1 MFIFAFLLTMTQ
13 GAWATAYN
21 YYIAEKNGS
30 TLTFK
35 GSNTAPNGTNQ
46 WLISQS
52 PTESWNVD
60 EIRYE
65 YTKVEFEPSFAEA
78 RPTSTSM
85 WFSGMNNLE
94 SIKGIIYLNT
104 SEVENMSGMFSNCM

>member
-1 MFIFAFLLTMTQ
+1 MKKLMFSFAFLLTMMQ

-46 WLISQS
+46 WLISQKA
-52 PTESWNVD
+52 TESWNVG

-85 WFSGMNNLE
+85 WFSRDAGSVE
-94 SIKGIIYLNT
+94 SPQRVAST
-104 SEVENMSGMFSNCM
+104 STTASRS